1 MTYDPTRIGQKGERP
16 PTEPPGPIRVERRRH
31 CYCPEGSYGLS
42 SESCAKERGP
52 DFQSSRCYCHC
63 HAPVQVK
70 SLRIPIVKNHQY
82 DDPKSVIGV
91 AEVFDNYSG
100 LMVNLEDSHEMT
112 KEQMFDTFGNCMTNV
127 YVAIEGPNKEFLYK
141 RFLIVGWSA

>member
-1 MTYDPTRIGQKGERP
+1 
-16 PTEPPGPIRVERRRH
+16 
-31 CYCPEGSYGLS
+31 
-42 SESCAKERGP
+42 
-52 DFQSSRCYCHC
+52 
-63 HAPVQVK
+63 
-70 SLRIPIVKNHQY
+70 
-82 DDPKSVIGV
+82 VIGV

-100 LMVNLEDSHEMT
+100 LMVNLEDGHEMT